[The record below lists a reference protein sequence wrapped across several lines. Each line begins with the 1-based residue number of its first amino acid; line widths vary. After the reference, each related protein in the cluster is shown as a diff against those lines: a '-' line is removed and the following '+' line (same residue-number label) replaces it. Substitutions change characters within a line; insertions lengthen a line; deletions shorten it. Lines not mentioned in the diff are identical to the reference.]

1 MTQKRNK
8 NRWVVVSVLGIVTL
22 LCLLGPLFA
31 PNDPLQTN
39 LAHVLMPPNA
49 QYPLGT
55 DQVGRCILSR
65 LLYGAR
71 ISIGL
76 TLLLL
81 TLVSALGFVIGL
93 VAAMRGKWLDA
104 TLMRLADMAL
114 AFPEILFV
122 IAVVGM
128 LGPGVLNMILALSL
142 IWWTKYA
149 RLTRTLVMRYKN
161 APFVEAGRMA
171 GATRWQILKRYIFP
185 NIASPLVV
193 QYMLDIGGM
202 MLTIAS
208 LSFLG
213 LGVQAPTPE
222 WGSMLSE
229 GRTYIQTAPW
239 LLYYP
244 GIAIFIIVIVFNL
257 LGDKIRDLL
266 DPKFVK

>member
-1 MTQKRNK
+1 MTRKTNK
-8 NRWVVVSVLGIVTL
+8 KAWLIISVFSVITL
-22 LCLLGPLFA
+22 LCLIGPLFA
-31 PNDPLQTN
+31 PNDPLATN
-39 LAHVLMPPNA
+39 LAHVLLPPNE

-71 ISIGL
+71 VSIGI

-81 TLVSALGFVIGL
+81 TLVSVIGFIIGFIS
-93 VAAMRGKWLDA
+93 ATRGKWVDA
-104 TLMRLADMAL
+104 ILMRLADMAL
-114 AFPEILFV
+114 AFPEIIFV

-128 LGPGVLNMILALSL
+128 LGPSVLNMIIALSL

-149 RLTRTLVMRYKN
+149 RLTRTLIMRYKN
-161 APFVEAGRMA
+161 APFVEAARMG
-171 GATRWQILKRYIFP
+171 GASNWQILKRYIFP

-222 WGSMLSE
+222 WGGMLSE
-229 GRTYIQTAPW
+229 GRMYIQTAPW

-244 GIAIFIIVIVFNL
+244 GIAIFIVVIIFNL
-257 LGDKIRDLL
+257 LGDKIRDWL
-266 DPKFVK
+266 DPKLAR